1 LELGGLSAFGRA
13 RLTDARDLTDDFALV
28 FVFTPLERLFDAP
41 FAADAGGRFRDLFAG
56 AVCCLPLTAALLFS
70 IDDVLA
76 FPVRFRFD
84 LAADDAL
91 TFGLALAAVFFVD
104 FLRAAIG
111 TSPRM
116 TGVSTSR
123 WDRSRLRSLDNSDIL
138 IQRNLG

>member
-1 LELGGLSAFGRA
+1 MFYPSRHASVAISRPLAWNSAGCWPFG
-13 RLTDARDLTDDFALV
+13 
-28 FVFTPLERLFDAP
+28 AP
-41 FAADAGGRFRDLFAG
+41 FAADAGGRLRDLFAG
-56 AVCCLPLTAALLFS
+56 AVCCLPLTAALPFS

-91 TFGLALAAVFFVD
+91 TFSLALAAVFFVD

-116 TGVSTSR
+116 TGV
-123 WDRSRLRSLDNSDIL
+123 
-138 IQRNLG
+138 